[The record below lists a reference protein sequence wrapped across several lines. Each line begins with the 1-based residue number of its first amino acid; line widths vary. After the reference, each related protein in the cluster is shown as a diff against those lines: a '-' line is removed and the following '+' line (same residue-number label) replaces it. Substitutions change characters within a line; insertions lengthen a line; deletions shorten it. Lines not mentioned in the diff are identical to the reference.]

1 MGMWT
6 TANQDEFDAVLKDF
20 DCAVRE
26 NYGDEN
32 CFPFQAGYLRSLC
45 VEMLASMPKR
55 KQKQLIADMI
65 RAAQRQRA
73 EKLARDKGIFV

>member
-1 MGMWT
+1 MGLWT

-32 CFPFQAGYLRSLC
+32 CFPFQAGYLRALC

-55 KQKQLIADMI
+55 KQKEVITSMI
-65 RAAQRQRA
+65 RAAERQRA
-73 EKLARDKGIFV
+73 EKLAKAERILV